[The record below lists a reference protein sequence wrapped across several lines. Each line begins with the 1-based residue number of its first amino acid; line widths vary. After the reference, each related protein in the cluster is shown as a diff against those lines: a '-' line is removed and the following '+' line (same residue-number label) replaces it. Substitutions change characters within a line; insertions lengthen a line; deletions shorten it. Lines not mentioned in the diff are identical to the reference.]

1 LCDSPQAPCVTADN
15 MLFRMQ
21 MEIGLR
27 TCGDATCVCVCVC
40 VSLSVWV
47 VCGLRTEIEKG
58 RICGVHAAGPLTPRH
73 KGTVYW
79 R

>member
-1 LCDSPQAPCVTADN
+1 MCDSPQAPCVTADN

-47 VCGLRTEIEKG
+47 VCESSHT
-58 RICGVHAAGPLTPRH
+58 VAG
-73 KGTVYW
+73 
-79 R
+79 